1 MNENIFRGKLT
12 RLTAEDPGLLAQAF
26 AKWDRDAGFKWLLDD
41 APPMLWS
48 VDKIKE
54 WMEKELENDESRSFF
69 FGVRTLEEEQLIGFV
84 DLWVN
89 WVNDDA
95 WVGIGLGE
103 RKYWGNG
110 FGTDAMQLAL
120 SYAFT
125 ELNLHRVTL
134 GVFDYNLRAQRSYA
148 KAGFKLEGRLRGELH
163 RQGQRWDVL
172 IMGILRKEWLENNYF
187 EGAGEPA

>member
-12 RLTAEDPGLLAQAF
+12 RLTAEDPGTLAQAF
-26 AKWDRDAGFKWLLDD
+26 AKWDRDAGFKRLLDD

-48 VDKIKE
+48 VDKVKE
-54 WMEKELENDESRSFF
+54 WIEKELENDESRSLF
-69 FGVRTLEEEQLIGFV
+69 FGVRTLEGDQLIGFV

-89 WVNDDA
+89 WMHGDA

-110 FGTDAMQLAL
+110 YGTEAMQLAL
-120 SYAFT
+120 RYAFT

-134 GVFDYNLRAQRSYA
+134 GVFDYNQRAQRSYA

>member
-12 RLTAEDPGLLAQAF
+12 RLTAEDPGTLAQAF
-26 AKWDRDAGFKWLLDD
+26 AKLDRDAGFKRLLDD

-48 VDKIKE
+48 VDKVKE
-54 WMEKELENDESRSFF
+54 WIEKELENDESRSLF
-69 FGVRTLEEEQLIGFV
+69 FGVRTLEGDQLIGFV

-89 WVNDDA
+89 WMHGDA

-110 FGTDAMQLAL
+110 YGTEAMQLAL
-120 SYAFT
+120 RYAFT

-134 GVFDYNLRAQRSYA
+134 GVFDYNQRAQRSYA